1 MVILNIVVII
11 VLAGMMRMNK
21 IIIDSNKL
29 LTTKIDG
36 ISFKENKL
44 VFR

>member
-1 MVILNIVVII
+1 
-11 VLAGMMRMNK
+11 MNK

-44 VFR
+44 VFRKNGEYKL